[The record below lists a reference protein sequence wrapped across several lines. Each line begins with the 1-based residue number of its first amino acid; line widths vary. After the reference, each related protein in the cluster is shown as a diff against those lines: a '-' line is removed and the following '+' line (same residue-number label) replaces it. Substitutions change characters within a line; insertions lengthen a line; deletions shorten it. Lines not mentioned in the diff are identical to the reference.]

1 MRLPAEYLVQ
11 KYQENL
17 FRAALSVCKRPG
29 DAEDAVQEAFLQYL
43 RTDRDFENEEH
54 IKAWLIRTAVNKT
67 RNTVLSFWN
76 RNRITWEE
84 YMNDISIQDSD
95 DRELIDAVMTLPK
108 QYRIV
113 IHLYYYEDYSVSEI
127 GKILDVS
134 KSIVKNRLF
143 RGRKML
149 KDILQ
154 EEWTNVE

>member
-84 YMNDISIQDSD
+84 YMN
-95 DRELIDAVMTLPK
+95 PN
-108 QYRIV
+108 
-113 IHLYYYEDYSVSEI
+113 YSPSCGE
-127 GKILDVS
+127 G
-134 KSIVKNRLF
+134 
-143 RGRKML
+143 G
-149 KDILQ
+149 
-154 EEWTNVE
+154 

>member
-67 RNTVLSFWN
+67 RNTVPENFLF
-76 RNRITWEE
+76 
-84 YMNDISIQDSD
+84 
-95 DRELIDAVMTLPK
+95 
-108 QYRIV
+108 
-113 IHLYYYEDYSVSEI
+113 SVQQEKRT
-127 GKILDVS
+127 GRS
-134 KSIVKNRLF
+134 KRSTYARS
-143 RGRKML
+143 G
-149 KDILQ
+149 
-154 EEWTNVE
+154 E